1 LCYIQEVLPI
11 LQFAIGLGER
21 VAPGDAL
28 PLPGQTRPS
37 AVLGLRKGYLP
48 TYAAQQ
54 KEDRQ

>member
-1 LCYIQEVLPI
+1 VVLPI

-28 PLPGQTRPS
+28 PLQGQARPS
-37 AVLGLRKGYLP
+37 AVLGLREGYLP